1 MIDNENT
8 WSRIKELD
16 LKDENGLIIRYTMKN
31 NKGETKYIYWTDL
44 IKICSEPQW
53 EEDYV

>member
-1 MIDNENT
+1 MIDNENI

-31 NKGETKYIYWTDL
+31 NKDETKYIYWTDL
-44 IKICSEPQW
+44 VKICSEPQW